1 MELEAAVNKPKTIF
15 LFITL
20 IFSLACQTL
29 FPATPTPRDG
39 VVINNCSEVVASIR
53 SMQTSEVPQGL
64 METGIKQGDEFNAN
78 DFFNATPNLSMQEGY
93 VLDYIYI
100 PDSLG
105 SFPLLAA
112 RPADQPSYK
121 SSSEVPVDSELTS
134 YWKYMEVADNEQGYF
149 EYASFLLIA
158 DQFYLVWHANYNDT
172 DVICDRESVD
182 AIVKDIND
190 GEFGIEFDKDQMK
203 QINDLQNIEPLVK
216 LTDST
221 ALVELVVFSKWGGFY
236 RITYTISRSF
246 PHEILDTQEENIIP
260 YECGIMF

>member
-29 FPATPTPRDG
+29 FPATPPPRDG
-39 VVINNCSEVVASIR
+39 VVINECSEVVASIR

-112 RPADQPSYK
+112 RPADQPPYK

-221 ALVELVVFSKWGGFY
+221 AIVELVVFSKWGGFY